1 MLIGMAVTIVWRFGV
16 RFRVPG
22 MRDVHEI
29 IPAFCLSLVA
39 YLVISKL
46 TARHRP
52 PEDHL
57 DRIFG

>member
-1 MLIGMAVTIVWRFGV
+1 
-16 RFRVPG
+16 

-29 IPAFCLSLVA
+29 IPAFCLSLVV

-52 PEDHL
+52 PEDYL
-57 DRIFG
+57 DRIF